1 MECGIKPVYPRSS
14 LSDESLAA
22 EAYRVFRS
30 RLSHLKDDGRD
41 GDREG
46 PFGIGDDDDDD
57 DDEEEEEEDDDDDDD
72 DGKDQ
77 GEDQGEDE
85 DEDEEAEET
94 AEEDDDEEE
103 EEEPMA
109 HASTDDIPLAEM
121 GPGAD

>member
-1 MECGIKPVYPRSS
+1 MEYGIKPVYPRSS

-30 RLSHLKDDGRD
+30 RLSHVKDDGRD
-41 GDREG
+41 GDREE

-57 DDEEEEEEDDDDDDD
+57 DDEEEEGDDDDDQ
-72 DGKDQ
+72 GKDQ
-77 GEDQGEDE
+77 GEDQGEDQA
-85 DEDEEAEET
+85 EDEEAVE
-94 AEEDDDEEE
+94 AAAKDDDDDDDEE
-103 EEEPMA
+103 PMD

>member
-46 PFGIGDDDDDD
+46 PFGIGDDDD
-57 DDEEEEEEDDDDDDD
+57 EEEEDDDDDDD
-72 DGKDQ
+72 DDDDQGKGQ